1 MINYSYHKMYLEDKL
16 FLLKSQYDRYSFEIK
31 LRHNYI
37 NNKLYDKMYQ
47 LSIEIDE
54 VEKAKA
60 SHQLRPW
67 FGMFASPSSS
77 SSAQTPK
84 AKLMG
89 TITTINAYKPAATL
103 K

>member
-54 VEKAKA
+54 VEKELEGLKWVIRE
-60 SHQLRPW
+60 Q
-67 FGMFASPSSS
+67 
-77 SSAQTPK
+77 K
-84 AKLMG
+84 
-89 TITTINAYKPAATL
+89 INQIL
-103 K
+103 NN